1 LEYNEVTPHDRR
13 EASFAVAT
21 NKAGKGD
28 RLLSAMAG
36 ALLAASL
43 PAAALAVPA
52 DAVVGGDPF
61 RICADPS
68 NLPFSSQSNNP
79 PGLYVELGQEMASA
93 LGRPVSAVWY
103 QSYFGKRTIRETL
116 LAGKC
121 DAYIGLP
128 GSKDFMGPKLIFSK
142 PFLHI
147 GYALVSTEGRPIASL
162 ADLKGKRVAV
172 QLGTSPQLLLA
183 DHDEIQAVTFLEP
196 EAAMK
201 ALAAGEV
208 DAAIVWGPSA
218 GYLNKTVYRDSYTV
232 QPVSGNGMQ
241 WPVSV
246 GFARANSDLKDK
258 IDHIIDASADKIAT
272 LADKY
277 GFPQAEPVSLT
288 DAPMVENSASDA
300 KVVLAAAD
308 QAQKLEPTE
317 PTAAP
322 AAAVPAAP
330 GAAAGDPKT
339 IAEGREIFNGTC
351 SHCHGPD
358 AVIGQR
364 KIDLRL
370 LSQRYADKMDEVF
383 HTTVTHGR
391 PDKGMPNWTG
401 VFSEDDFSKIL
412 AYLHSVQTPSGDTGH

>member
-1 LEYNEVTPHDRR
+1 MTHDRR

-28 RLLSAMAG
+28 RLLSAVAA
-36 ALLAASL
+36 ALLGASL

-52 DAVVGGDPF
+52 DATVGGDPF

-68 NLPFSSQSNNP
+68 NLPFSSQSNDP
-79 PGLYVELGQEMASA
+79 PGLYIELGQDMASA

-128 GSKDFMGPKLIFSK
+128 DSKDFMGPKLIFSK
-142 PFLHI
+142 PFLNI
-147 GYALVSTEGRPIASL
+147 GYALVSAKARPAASL

-183 DHDEIQAVTFLEP
+183 DHDEIRAVTLLDP

-201 ALAAGEV
+201 ALAAGEA

-218 GYLNKTVYRDSYTV
+218 GYLNKTLYQDAYSV
-232 QPVSGNGMQ
+232 QPVSGKGMQ

-246 GFARANSDLKDK
+246 GFARSNGDLRDK
-258 IDHIIDASADKIAT
+258 IDDIIDASADKIGELVA
-272 LADKY
+272 KY
-277 GFPQAEPVSLT
+277 GFPQAAPVSLT
-288 DAPMVENSASDA
+288 DPPAASHSAVEP
-300 KVVLAAAD
+300 KVVLAASEQPASD
-308 QAQKLEPTE
+308 AQKPASGEAAA
-317 PTAAP
+317 AAP
-322 AAAVPAAP
+322 AAADPA
-330 GAAAGDPKT
+330 T
-339 IAEGREIFNGTC
+339 IAAGREIFDGTC

-358 AVIGQR
+358 AVVGQR

-370 LSQRYADKMDEVF
+370 LQQRYGDKMDEVF
-383 HTTVTHGR
+383 HYTVTHGR
-391 PDKGMPNWTG
+391 PDKGMPNWSG
-401 VFSEDDFSKIL
+401 VFSEEDFSKNSCLSAQRSNKLNKI
-412 AYLHSVQTPSGDTGH
+412 AQY